1 MKQAIIDA
9 CESLRLALE
18 QDDVKAYRSSA
29 YAIRKGKTLYIV
41 SSEAREMHRLDC
53 IVAQGR

>member
-18 QDDVKAYRSSA
+18 HQDDAKRSSA